1 MKQEKKMEWLQ
12 EEVLRLR
19 EKVSSIQDENTALK
33 RALED
38 KDGQIA
44 QMSGE
49 LEGRHDTWEQHLKT
63 QSEIIEDAYE
73 SKMRFDQAYREL
85 QALRKKYKSEMDA
98 RLRMLDRTIKG
109 KAV

>member
-1 MKQEKKMEWLQ
+1 MKPEKKTEWLQ

-19 EKVSSIQDENTALK
+19 EKIGSLQDENTALK

-44 QMSGE
+44 KLINESE
-49 LEGRHDTWEQHLKT
+49 ARHDTWEQHLKT
-63 QSEIIEDAYE
+63 QSEMIEDAYE
-73 SKMRFDQAYREL
+73 SKMRYDQAYQEL
-85 QALRKKYKSEMDA
+85 QTLKEKYKSEMNA
-98 RLRMLDRTIKG
+98 RLRLFDRTIKG